1 MMRRDKRIT
10 GSEDIQKV
18 SGKLVIDQFQLY
30 IHDVLEVYCFRL
42 HPAAILDKE
51 AGPASDASCT
61 TETHLATSHHQN
73 EMFVCAYVCSNK
85 LS

>member
-18 SGKLVIDQFQLY
+18 SWKVCQLY
-30 IHDVLEVYCFRL
+30 IYDVLEVYCFNL
-42 HPAAILDKE
+42 HSAGILDKE
-51 AGPASDASCT
+51 AGPASDASYT

-73 EMFVCAYVCSNK
+73 EIFVCAYVCSYK
-85 LS
+85 